1 MKLINFGLFQL
12 GWFIA
17 IWGAAHQKLLPSMI
31 AIALILMIY
40 IIQARY
46 KKEAFILLLLIMLLG
61 PIFDQCLLS
70 FGLIEYKSQF
80 SEYIV
85 PIWIVALWGLFA
97 TTLNISLSWLK
108 HYKLLAVLFG
118 LIGGPLAYIAAEKL
132 NAIQLMNSYALLVL
146 ALGWALLTP
155 LSFVIAKRWNGFR
168 A

>member
-17 IWGAAHQKLLPSMI
+17 IWGAAHQELLPSMI
-31 AIALILMIY
+31 AVALIFMIY

-118 LIGGPLAYIAAEKL
+118 LIGGPLAYIVAEKL
-132 NAIQLMNSYALLVL
+132 NAIQLMNSYALLAL

>member
-31 AIALILMIY
+31 AIALIFMVY
-40 IIQARY
+40 MIQARY

-61 PIFDQCLLS
+61 LIFDQCLLS

-97 TTLNISLSWLK
+97 TTLNLSLHWLK
-108 HYKLLAVLFG
+108 HYKLLTLLFG

-132 NAIQLMNSYALLVL
+132 NAIQLKNAYALLAL
-146 ALGWALLTP
+146 ALGWALITP

>member
-132 NAIQLMNSYALLVL
+132 NAIQLMNSYALLAL

>member
-17 IWGAAHQKLLPSMI
+17 IWGAAHQKLLLSMI
-31 AIALILMIY
+31 AVALIFMVY
-40 IIQARY
+40 MIQARY

-80 SEYIV
+80 SEYVV

-108 HYKLLAVLFG
+108 HYKFFAVLFG

-132 NAIQLMNSYALLVL
+132 NAIQLMNSYALLLL

-155 LSFVIAKRWNGFR
+155 LSFVIAKKWNGFR

>member
-108 HYKLLAVLFG
+108 HYKLLAVLLG

-168 A
+168 V